1 MKRNSLVKIIIFIFA
16 LCLVAGF
23 YLFINAPS
31 SIIISQP
38 LSIAKGESVAS
49 ISSRLKQE
57 NFIYSD
63 LLFRFYLKM
72 VNKAQDIKAGYYLL
86 PARTSMKNI
95 VQLITDNHISI
106 NGNFLIKEGET
117 LKEIENNLRQKSI
130 LDSSQKL
137 ADSKLNDFVFSYPVL
152 FRGASLNNSLEGY
165 FFPDSYHLPQGLKE
179 KEIIDAFLNNFSQK
193 LTQQEL
199 LNINNSH
206 NFYENI
212 IIASLLEKE
221 VLTEIDK
228 RMVADILWRRIE
240 AGMPLQV
247 DATICYA
254 QNQSFID
261 CQLTLE
267 AFKID
272 SPYNTYLY
280 KGLPPTPICNPGL
293 ESIKAALN
301 PLPNQSWYYLSD
313 RKTGKTIYSQTFE
326 EHKAAKAKYL

>member
-117 LKEIENNLRQKSI
+117 LKEIENNLHQKGI

>member
-1 MKRNSLVKIIIFIFA
+1 MKRNSLVKIITFILAFG
-16 LCLVAGF
+16 LAGAF
-23 YLFINAPS
+23 YLLINTPS

-38 LSIAKGESVAS
+38 FSIAKGESVAS

-95 VQLITDNHISI
+95 VQMITDNHISI

-117 LKEIENNLRQKSI
+117 LKEIENNLHQKGI

-206 NFYENI
+206 SFYENI

-267 AFKID
+267 AFKIN

-280 KGLPPTPICNPGL
+280 KGLPPAPICNPGL
-293 ESIKAALN
+293 ESIEAALN

>member
-117 LKEIENNLRQKSI
+117 LKEIENNLHQKGI

-313 RKTGKTIYSQTFE
+313 RKTGKTIYSQTF
-326 EHKAAKAKYL
+326 